1 MRRSI
6 SIRMAVAAALACTVA
21 LTVATALPSA
31 QQAAPDLILSNGKII
46 TVDDTFSIAQAVAVR
61 GDRIVAVGSNQ
72 DINRMAGPN
81 TSRIDLRGR
90 SVIPGFIDNHAH
102 FQEEGEYWTL
112 ETRLDGIESR
122 KQALD
127 MIRAVA
133 KQRGPGEWIYTLG
146 GFSPDQF
153 ADDRKQFTRA
163 ELDQVAPNNPLLLQF
178 TRVETYLNSKAIEAI
193 GLEKR
198 TDPWIKRDASGRAT
212 GIVEDAGAG
221 VVRNAAGFLNR
232 IPKEIFETSQ
242 MTMLKDFQKA
252 GLTSS
257 GGSCDFP
264 KEYRAWQQQG
274 RLSMRFFCLHSPTV
288 PGGTQGL
295 QGAALVD
302 KLLPEIPKAK
312 YFDGDEWMSNA
323 NWGERLY
330 NIVDNVG
337 DTKQISPDEAYVQ
350 WGRVARAA
358 AQANIPIIIHST
370 MPWNIEGQLRQ
381 VEALAKEMPIR
392 HLRWA
397 FMHMEGVTP
406 DQVDRMKKL
415 NMFIAVN
422 PRGVISGESFK
433 RIHGE
438 KAWTFPPLK
447 YIQDSGI
454 MWGIGTDAFEVNQYR
469 PFTTIQWMVTG
480 QMVGGLKVL
489 RTPVTREQ
497 ALIAHTRS
505 NAYLFFRENDLGSIQ
520 PGRFADIVVTD
531 KDYLT
536 VPAEQIKDLRSV
548 MTIVGGKIFLDEL
561 NAPST
566 R

>member
-1 MRRSI
+1 MRTR
-6 SIRMAVAAALACTVA
+6 AWTLALGLLGASLA
-21 LTVATALPSA
+21 LEA

-72 DINRMAGPN
+72 DINRLAGPG
-81 TSRIDLRGR
+81 TRRIDLRGR
-90 SVIPGFIDNHAH
+90 SVMPGFIDNHAH

-122 KQALD
+122 KQAMD

-133 KQRGPGEWIYTLG
+133 KSRGPGEWIYTLG

-153 ADDRKQFTRA
+153 ADNRKQFTRE
-163 ELDQVAPNNPLLLQF
+163 ELDQVAPNNPVLLQF

-198 TDPWIKRDASGRAT
+198 TDPWIQRDASGRAT
-212 GIVEDAGAG
+212 GIVADGGAG

-242 MTMLKDFQKA
+242 MTMLKDFQRA
-252 GLTSS
+252 GLTAS

-264 KEYRAWQQQG
+264 KEYREWQKQG

-302 KLLPEIPKAK
+302 KLLPEIPKTK

-330 NIVDNVG
+330 AIVDNVG
-337 DTKQISPDEAYVQ
+337 DLKQISPDEAFVQ
-350 WGRVARAA
+350 WGRVAREAA
-358 AQANIPIIIHST
+358 KAGIPIIIHST
-370 MPWNIEGQLRQ
+370 MPWNIDGQLKQ
-381 VEALAKEMPIR
+381 VEALNKEIPIR

-406 DQVDRMKKL
+406 EQVDRMKKL

-454 MWGIGTDAFEVNQYR
+454 SWGFGTDAFEVNQYR
-469 PFTTIQWMVTG
+469 PFTTIQWAVTG
-480 QMVGGLKVL
+480 QMVGGLQVL

-505 NAYLFFRENDLGSIQ
+505 NAFLFFRENDLGSIQ
-520 PGRFADIVVTD
+520 PGRFADLVVTD

-536 VPAEQIKDLRSV
+536 VPANQIHELKSV
-548 MTIVGGKIFLDEL
+548 MTIVGGKVFLDEL
-561 NAPST
+561 NGPST
-566 R
+566 K

>member
-1 MRRSI
+1 MKKLI
-6 SIRMAVAAALACTVA
+6 WTLVAGLAVASLAVE
-21 LTVATALPSA
+21 A

-46 TVDDTFSIAQAVAVR
+46 TVDETFSIAQAVAVR

-72 DINRMAGPN
+72 EINRLAGPN
-81 TSRIDLRGR
+81 TRRIDLRGK
-90 SVIPGFIDNHAH
+90 SVMPGFIDNHAH

-122 KQALD
+122 KQALEK
-127 MIRAVA
+127 IAAVA
-133 KQRGPGEWIYTLG
+133 KSRGPGEWVYTLG

-153 ADDRKQFTRA
+153 SDNRKPFTRE
-163 ELDQVAPNNPLLLQF
+163 ELDQVAPNNPVLLQF

-193 GLEKR
+193 GLDKK
-198 TDPWIKRDASGRAT
+198 TDPWIDRDAQGRPT
-212 GIVEDAGAG
+212 GIVKDAGAG
-221 VVRNAAGFLNR
+221 AVRNAAGFLQK

-242 MTMLKDFQKA
+242 MTMLKDFQRA
-252 GLTSS
+252 GLTAS
-257 GGSCDFP
+257 GGSCDFE
-264 KEYRAWQQQG
+264 KEYREWQKQG

-288 PGGTQGL
+288 PGGVQGL
-295 QGAALVD
+295 TPQQAVD
-302 KLLPEIPKAK
+302 KLLPEIPKTK
-312 YFDGDEWMSNA
+312 WFTGDEWISNA
-323 NWGERLY
+323 NWGERLV

-337 DTKQISPDEAYVQ
+337 DLKQVSPDEVFVQ
-350 WGRVARAA
+350 WGRVAREAA
-358 AQANIPIIIHST
+358 KNGVPIQIHST
-370 MPWNIEGQLRQ
+370 MPWNIEGQLKQ
-381 VEALAKEMPIR
+381 VEALAKDIPIR

-433 RIHGE
+433 RIHGD

-454 MWGIGTDAFEVNQYR
+454 MWGLGTDAFEVNQFR
-469 PFTTIQWMVTG
+469 PFTTLQWAVSG
-480 QMVGGLKVL
+480 KMVGGLQVL
-489 RTPVTREQ
+489 RTPVSREQ

-505 NAYLFFRENDLGSIQ
+505 NAFLFFRENDLGSIQ
-520 PGRFADIVVTD
+520 PGRFADIIVTD

-536 VPAEQIKDLRSV
+536 VPVDQIKDLKSV
-548 MTIVGGKIFLDEL
+548 MTIVGGKVFLDEL
-561 NAPST
+561 NGPST
-566 R
+566 K

>member
-1 MRRSI
+1 MRI
-6 SIRMAVAAALACTVA
+6 LAWTLLVGLLWAPPALE
-21 LTVATALPSA
+21 A
-31 QQAAPDLILSNGKII
+31 QQAAPDIILSNGKII
-46 TVDDTFSIAQAVAVR
+46 TVDQTFSIAQAVAIR

-72 DINRMAGPN
+72 EINRLAGPS
-81 TSRIDLRGR
+81 TRRIDLRGR

-112 ETRLDGIESR
+112 ETRLDGVESR
-122 KQALD
+122 KEALEK
-127 MIRAVA
+127 IRAVA
-133 KQRGPGEWIYTLG
+133 NSRKPGEWVYTLG

-153 ADDRKQFTRA
+153 ADNRKQFTRE
-163 ELDQVAPNNPLLLQF
+163 ELDQVAPNNPLLMQF

-198 TDPWIKRDASGRAT
+198 TDPWIKRDANGRAT

-221 VVRNAAGFLNR
+221 VVRNAAGFLKT

-242 MTMLKDFQKA
+242 MTMLKDFQRA
-252 GLTSS
+252 GLTAS
-257 GGSCDFP
+257 GGSCDFE
-264 KEYRAWQQQG
+264 KEYREWQQQG

-288 PGGTQGL
+288 PGGVQGL
-295 QGAALVD
+295 TPQQMVD
-302 KLLPEIPKAK
+302 KLLPEIPKTK
-312 YFDGDEWMSNA
+312 YFTGDEWMSHA
-323 NWGERLY
+323 NWGERLV

-337 DTKQISPDEAYVQ
+337 DLKQVTPDEVFVQ
-350 WGRVARAA
+350 WGRVAREAA
-358 AQANIPIIIHST
+358 KNGIPIQIHST
-370 MPWNIEGQLRQ
+370 MPWNIEGQLKQ
-381 VEALAKEMPIR
+381 VEALSKDVPIR

-454 MWGIGTDAFEVNQYR
+454 SWGFGTDAFEVNQYR
-469 PFTTIQWMVTG
+469 PFTTLQWAVTG
-480 QMVGGLKVL
+480 QMVGGLQVL

-505 NAYLFFRENDLGSIQ
+505 NAFLFFREGDLGSIQ
-520 PGRFADIVVTD
+520 PGRFADLVVTD

-536 VPAEQIKDLRSV
+536 VPANQIKDLKSV
-548 MTIVGGKIFLDEL
+548 MTIVGGKVFLDEL
-561 NAPST
+561 NGPST
-566 R
+566 K

>member
-1 MRRSI
+1 MKKL
-6 SIRMAVAAALACTVA
+6 AWTLVAGLVGASLALE
-21 LTVATALPSA
+21 A
-31 QQAAPDLILSNGKII
+31 QQAAPDIILSNGKII

-72 DINRMAGPN
+72 DINRLAGPS
-81 TSRIDLRGR
+81 TRRIDLRGR

-122 KQALD
+122 KVALEK
-127 MIRAVA
+127 ISAVA
-133 KQRGPGEWIYTLG
+133 KSRKPGEWVYTLG

-153 ADDRKQFTRA
+153 ADNRKQFTRE
-163 ELDQVAPNNPLLLQF
+163 ELDQVAPNNPLLMQF

-198 TDPWIKRDASGRAT
+198 TDPWIKRDANGRAT

-221 VVRNAAGFLNR
+221 VVRNAAGFLKT
-232 IPKEIFETSQ
+232 IPKEIFESSQ
-242 MTMLKDFQKA
+242 MTMLKDFQRA
-252 GLTSS
+252 GLTAS
-257 GGSCDFP
+257 GGSCDFE
-264 KEYRAWQQQG
+264 KEYREWQQQG

-288 PGGTQGL
+288 PGGVQGL
-295 QGAALVD
+295 TPQQMVD
-302 KLLPEIPKAK
+302 KLLPEIPKTK
-312 YFDGDEWMSNA
+312 YFTGDEWISHA
-323 NWGERLY
+323 NWGERLV

-337 DTKQISPDEAYVQ
+337 DLKQVSPDDVFVQ
-350 WGRVARAA
+350 WGRVAREAA
-358 AQANIPIIIHST
+358 KNGIPIQIHST
-370 MPWNIEGQLRQ
+370 MPWNIEGQLKQ
-381 VEALAKEMPIR
+381 VEALSKDVPMR

-438 KAWTFPPLK
+438 KGWTFPPLK
-447 YIQDSGI
+447 YIQESGI
-454 MWGIGTDAFEVNQYR
+454 SWGFGTDAFEVNQYR
-469 PFTTIQWMVTG
+469 PFTTLQWAVTG
-480 QMVGGLKVL
+480 QMVGGLQVL

-505 NAYLFFRENDLGSIQ
+505 NAFLFFRENDLGSIQ
-520 PGRFADIVVTD
+520 PGRLADLVVTD

-536 VPAEQIKDLRSV
+536 VPANQIKDLKSI

-561 NAPST
+561 NGPST
-566 R
+566 K